1 MITEN
6 PYLQYFIGLE
16 HFTNQAPMEA
26 SVLTLFRK
34 RMTPEI
40 NDYIIGHKSE
50 DDDDKNDPS
59 DPTPQNCTN

>member
-34 RMTPEI
+34 RMTPEMLAEV
-40 NDYIIGHKSE
+40 NDYIIGR
-50 DDDDKNDPS
+50 KNKR
-59 DPTPQNCTN
+59 